1 MIETRQEYSLF
12 MSQSDDRF
20 EISYDDRSL
29 KELTQVFDKHYICHT
44 AWAARVLADIR
55 PERHVDIASSV
66 FFNAMVSAFIPID
79 YYDYRHWKLVIDGLN
94 TKFADVRKLTF
105 DNNSIPSLS
114 CMHVV
119 EHIGLGRYGEDL
131 DPDADLKSMV
141 ELERVLAPGGDLLFV
156 VPIGKPIVVFN
167 LHRVYSYDQIISY
180 FSGLK
185 LVEFALI
192 PDKTPGDLIRNAPR
206 ELANKQEFGCG
217 CFWFRKDEK

>member
-1 MIETRQEYSLF
+1 MTVRQEYGIF
-12 MSQSDDRF
+12 KSQANDRF
-20 EISYDDRSL
+20 DITYDERSL

-44 AWAARVLADIR
+44 AWAARVLADLR
-55 PERHVDIASSV
+55 PEKHVDIASSV

-79 YYDYRHWKLVIDGLN
+79 FYDFRHWRLGIDNLKTG
-94 TKFADVRKLTF
+94 FEDVRKLTF
-105 DNNSIPSLS
+105 EDGSIPSLS

-131 DPDADLKSMV
+131 DPEGDLKSIA
-141 ELERVLAPGGDLLFV
+141 ELKRVLAPGGDLLFV
-156 VPIGKPIVVFN
+156 VPVGRPEVIFN
-167 LHRVYSYDQIISY
+167 LHRVYSYDQVISY

-192 PDKTPGDLIRNAPR
+192 PDKTPGDLIRNACG
-206 ELANKQEFGCG
+206 ELADRQEFGCG